1 DGNGN
6 ATTTANA
13 GHTLNYHQGITT
25 LYDPSIGT
33 YSSLHNGNLTPI
45 QLGPVL
51 STPVRTRAN
60 VAVVDVAVSNVYYHG
75 ITLSALA
82 GQQWGTSNGSGQHV
96 DRAIVTNVGDTDL
109 ANPTPPAGQN
119 ENHIGILVM
128 NIDNQPQGA
137 PGDGNVRFS
146 TVSNAGTGIKTG
158 VFGTKDYGTQNAARN
173 HTGLIQNTVT
183 DAVKRGYWI
192 DFGDSGDG
200 K

>member
-1 DGNGN
+1 NGAGKTGTARSLIIPEDTATSVLDDTTDFPVGAREGIIIYSPDVTVSNVAIDGNGN

-82 GQQWGTSNGSGQHV
+82 GQQWGTSNGS
-96 DRAIVTNVGDTDL
+96 
-109 ANPTPPAGQN
+109 
-119 ENHIGILVM
+119 
-128 NIDNQPQGA
+128 
-137 PGDGNVRFS
+137 
-146 TVSNAGTGIKTG
+146 
-158 VFGTKDYGTQNAARN
+158 
-173 HTGLIQNTVT
+173 
-183 DAVKRGYWI
+183 
-192 DFGDSGDG
+192 
-200 K
+200 